1 MEKMNALTAFL
12 PLDRRRAL
20 ANDDVLPDRMTGT
33 VLFADISGFTLLTAV
48 LAQELGPHRGAELLT
63 QQLDRV
69 FTALIDLVHQ
79 YQGVII
85 SFGGDAITCWFAPL
99 PTDSHASAQR
109 ALACGLQLQTIMAQF
124 EALTAPHG
132 TPIPLAIKVAIAAGP
147 IRRFLVGDPDYG
159 LLEVVAGDT
168 LNQMAEAEKQ
178 TSQGEVVVTAAL
190 LQQLTIQPIIT
201 DWRMTETG
209 QQVAVVSGLASDILP
224 PPAHPLTLID
234 EETARP
240 WLLPP
245 VYERLRQGPN
255 EFLAE
260 LRPTI
265 ALFLK
270 FSGIDYDNDQE
281 AAAQLDRFVRQVQAT
296 IQRYNGFLIHVS
308 TGDKGSYLYVVFGAP
323 IAHEDDAYRA
333 VSSSLALRQL
343 IQQLD
348 FLQVVQIGL
357 SSGLAYSGA
366 YGSPLRRA
374 YAVMGNHVN
383 LAARLMVTADPG
395 QILLSEAVAN
405 TVTHTFDLLP
415 LPPVLLKG
423 MAEPMPVWAVQ
434 GRHLQ
439 APAPLAERSLNPLVG
454 REAEREQLQ
463 TALDQLAQGRSA
475 TLLIEGQAGIGKSR
489 LIQEL
494 LRLASQE
501 EGEET
506 AVVSLGH
513 GDAVEQSTPYHAW
526 RFIFEDLFDLEPY
539 TLSDGPDAAWQE
551 HFLAQLSP
559 EQRQVAPLLNS
570 VLPLNLPDTPLTA
583 QMSGEARQENT
594 HRLLVALLQMALSRS
609 AAETDGPTAKPLLL
623 IMEDAHW
630 LDSLSWTLLRRVQR
644 VIRPLLLVLAA
655 RPFNRLVPAVY
666 QDLREL
672 PTTICLTLDMLPK
685 TAVNQMVCQRL
696 GVRRLPPLVA
706 NLIQDKADGHPFF
719 SEEIAY
725 ALRDAGLIEI
735 EDGQCRVAA
744 SVADLNRINFPNT
757 IQGVITSR
765 VDLLS
770 PPQQLTV
777 KVASVIGRVFA
788 FRVLEEIYPTPTAPI
803 ELQNNLEQL
812 RRLDITPLETPDPNL
827 SYIFK
832 HIVTQEVVYD
842 LMTYSQ
848 RQQLHHRT
856 AVWYE
861 QRQEQQSS
869 RYDALLAHHWHQADN
884 IERAVYY
891 YDRAGS
897 QAFLSYA
904 NQEAIRFLT
913 QAINL
918 SAETYPAAQRARWH
932 RYLGEAT
939 YRLTLMEQ
947 SLNQYREALALLSQ
961 PLPDNKPRLVWGM
974 LRELTRQLAYRWLP
988 GRFPRLV
995 KDEDQRTNLL
1005 EAARAYEGISEI
1017 YYNMG
1022 DFLMT
1027 FYAVMA
1033 AFNLAEKAGNSPE
1046 LVRGYA
1052 NMCSTM
1058 GVVGWHGVAETYR
1071 QRALQTAA
1079 AIDDLPAKAWVQIP
1093 LSSYSLWLG
1102 AWERAEGEVQE
1113 ALAICEQLGDWRRW
1127 CVAAWMRAQVAQS
1140 QGALTRA
1147 RDLWAEIYEVAQQS
1161 QDTRHQVRA
1170 LGGQFFNYLTL
1181 NRPDEAA
1188 ACIEAAGIILEENP
1202 EMMSVEERLWLAML
1216 AIQSLHRQEW
1226 VEAKQLAQEQV
1237 AAAGRASVKF
1247 DLLEVFASSAYVL
1260 LALWEKGEASAKEAW
1275 HGCKILNQYAR
1286 TYPFARPRAL
1296 RYQARHAWLS
1306 GKQRKAEKLWAK
1318 SLAQAEAMGMVQEA
1332 ALTRQDMAEQTFI
1345 MF

>member
-1 MEKMNALTAFL
+1 MDSLAAFL
-12 PLDRRRAL
+12 PLDRRHAL
-20 ANDDVLPDRMTGT
+20 ANHDTLPVVQSGS
-33 VLFADISGFTLLTAV
+33 VLFADISGFTPLTAV

-85 SFGGDAITCWFAPL
+85 AFSGDAITCWFAPL
-99 PTDSHASAQR
+99 SQDSPSPAQR

-124 EALTAPHG
+124 KALTTPKG
-132 TPIPLAIKVAIAAGP
+132 TSIPLALKVAVAAGS
-147 IRRFLVGDPDYG
+147 IRRFLVGDPEYG
-159 LLEVVAGDT
+159 LLEVVAGNT
-168 LNQMAEAEKQ
+168 LDQMAAAEKQ
-178 TSQGEVVVTAAL
+178 AGQGEVVVTAAL
-190 LQQLTIQPIIT
+190 LQQLTIQPLIT
-201 DWRMTETG
+201 DWRTTETG
-209 QQVAVVSGLASDILP
+209 QQVAVVSGLVSAIPP
-224 PPAHPLTLID
+224 PPAHPPALID

-245 VYERLRQGPN
+245 VYKRLRQGPN

-260 LRPTI
+260 LRPTV

-270 FSGIDYDNDQE
+270 FSGIDYDNDPE
-281 AAAQLDRFVRQVQAT
+281 AVAQLDQFVRQVQAT
-296 IQRYNGFLIHVS
+296 LHRYDGFLIQVS
-308 TGDKGSYLYVVFGAP
+308 LGDKGSYLYAVFGAP
-323 IAHEDDAYRA
+323 IAHEDDANRA

-343 IQQLD
+343 AQQLD
-348 FLQVVQIGL
+348 FLQVFQMGL

-374 YAVMGNHVN
+374 YGVIGNHVN

-395 QILLSEAVAN
+395 QILLSEAVAK
-405 TVTHTFDLLP
+405 TVTNTFDLLS

-463 TALDQLAQGRSA
+463 TALDQLAQGRST

-494 LRLASQE
+494 LHLAGQE

-506 AVVSLGH
+506 AVVLLGH

-526 RFIFEDLFDLEPY
+526 RFIFERIFDLEPY
-539 TLSDGPDAAWQE
+539 VLSDDPDAAWQE
-551 HFLAQLSP
+551 HLLAQLNP
-559 EQRQVAPLLNS
+559 EQRRLAPLLNS

-583 QMSGEARQENT
+583 QMTGEARQENT
-594 HRLLVALLQMALSRS
+594 HRLLVELLQMALSQPTS
-609 AAETDGPTAKPLLL
+609 ETGGTAGKPLLL

-630 LDSLSWTLLRRVQR
+630 LDSVSWTLLRRVQR

-655 RPFNRLVPAVY
+655 RPFNRLAPAVY
-666 QDLREL
+666 QDLSEL
-672 PTTICLTLDMLPK
+672 PTTTSLTLDMLPQA
-685 TAVNQMVCQRL
+685 AVNQLVCQRL
-696 GVRRLPPLVA
+696 GVRRLPSLVA
-706 NLIQDKADGHPFF
+706 NLIQAKAAGHPFF

-735 EDGQCRVAA
+735 EAGQCRVAA
-744 SVADLNRINFPNT
+744 SVTDLNRINFPNT
-757 IQGVITSR
+757 IQGVITNR

-788 FRVLEEIYPTPTAPI
+788 FRVLHDIYPAPTTPI
-803 ELQNNLEQL
+803 EIQHNLEQL
-812 RRLDITPLETPDPNL
+812 RRLDITPLETPEPNL

-861 QRQEQQSS
+861 QGQEQQSQ
-869 RYDALLAHHWHQADN
+869 RYDALLAHHWHQAGD
-884 IERAVYY
+884 IERAIYY

-897 QAFLSYA
+897 QAFRSYA

-913 QAINL
+913 QAVNL
-918 SAETYPAAQRARWH
+918 SAETHPAAQHARWQ
-932 RYLGEAT
+932 RFLGEAT
-939 YRLTLMEQ
+939 YRLTLVEQ
-947 SLNQYREALALLSQ
+947 SRDHYREALALLGY
-961 PLPDNKPRLVWGM
+961 PLSDSKPRLVWGL
-974 LRELTRQLAYRWLP
+974 LRELTRQLVYRWLP
-988 GRFPRLV
+988 GHFPRPV
-995 KDEDQRTNLL
+995 RDEEQRANLL

-1017 YYNMG
+1017 YYNIG
-1022 DFLMT
+1022 DFLTT
-1027 FYAVMA
+1027 FYGVMA

-1052 NMCSTM
+1052 NMCSTV
-1058 GVVGWHGVAETYR
+1058 GIVGWHGVAEKYR

-1093 LSSYSLWLG
+1093 LASYSLWLG
-1102 AWERAEGEVQE
+1102 AWERAEEEVKE

-1127 CVAAWMRAQVAQS
+1127 CVAAWVQAQVAQS
-1140 QGALTRA
+1140 QGALAPA
-1147 RDLWAEIYEVAQQS
+1147 RDLWAEVYKVAQQS

-1170 LGGQFFNYLTL
+1170 LGGQFFNDLAL
-1181 NRPDEAA
+1181 NRSADAF
-1188 ACIEAAGIILEENP
+1188 ACVEAAGIILEENP
-1202 EMMSVEERLWLAML
+1202 EMMPIEERLWLAMQ
-1216 AIQSLHRQEW
+1216 AVQVLHREEW
-1226 VEAKQLAQEQV
+1226 AEAKRLAQEQI
-1237 AAAGRASVKF
+1237 AAVGRASAKF

-1275 HGCKILNQYAR
+1275 YGCKILKQYAR
-1286 TYPFARPRAL
+1286 TYPFAQPRSL
-1296 RYQARHAWLS
+1296 RYQARYAWLS
-1306 GKQRKAEKLWAK
+1306 GKRRKAEKLWAK
-1318 SLAQAEAMGMVQEA
+1318 SLAQAEALAMVQEA
-1332 ALTRQDMAEQTFI
+1332 ALTRQDMVEQAFTAF
-1345 MF
+1345 